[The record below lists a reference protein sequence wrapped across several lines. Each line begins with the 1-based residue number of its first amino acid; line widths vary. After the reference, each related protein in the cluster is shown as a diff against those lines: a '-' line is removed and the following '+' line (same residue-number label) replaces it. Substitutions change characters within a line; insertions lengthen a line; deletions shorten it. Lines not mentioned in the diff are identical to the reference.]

1 MTAVAGQ
8 FVKFD
13 AVPTRK
19 VVRVTIEVPIE
30 KADET
35 LKNLGGFPDPSN
47 AKWLGLALL
56 KGQPAE
62 NTMKGG
68 RLAQKAGILCNEG
81 GFQRFCDASNAD
93 EAAEY
98 IYQRCNVSS
107 RAHLDHDDDAA
118 RAFRDIET
126 EYRVWL
132 NGVAA

>member
-47 AKWLGLALL
+47 AKWVGLALL
-56 KGQPAE
+56 TGQPTE
-62 NTMKGG
+62 NTLRGG
-68 RLAQKAGILCNEG
+68 AIAKKAGILCNEG
-81 GFQRFCDASNAD
+81 GFQRFCDASNPE
-93 EAAEY
+93 EAAQY
-98 IYQRCNVSS
+98 LYQRCGIKS
-107 RAHLDHDDDAA
+107 RAHLDHDDEAA
-118 RAFRDIET
+118 RIFRDIEA

-132 NGVAA
+132 TGVAA